1 MAQATDEHVVRRS
14 ARAILLDGGDLVLI
28 KRTRPN
34 SAPYWVT
41 VGGGRE
47 PQDADLAGTVRREA
61 MEEAGAD
68 LHVVMQVLVLTDH
81 HPGGGIAIQHFFLAT
96 LGQMDPGRRT
106 GSEFAKPERG
116 TYEIDRVP
124 FTGNGLAGIDLRP
137 LGLAA
142 YLRENWAGL
151 AASCQEQNP

>member
-1 MAQATDEHVVRRS
+1 MITHQATRQASTPQGQSRTLS
-14 ARAILLDGGDLVLI
+14 LI

-41 VGGGRE
+41 IGVGRE

-96 LGQMDPGRRT
+96 LGQMDPARRT

-124 FTGNGLAGIDLRP
+124 FTDNGLAGIDLRP
-137 LGLAA
+137 PGLAA